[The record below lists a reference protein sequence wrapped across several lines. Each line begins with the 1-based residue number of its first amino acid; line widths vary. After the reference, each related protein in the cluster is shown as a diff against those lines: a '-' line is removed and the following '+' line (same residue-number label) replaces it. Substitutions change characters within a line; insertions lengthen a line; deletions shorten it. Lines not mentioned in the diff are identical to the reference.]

1 MNKLEII
8 SPSEMIIILFRG
20 LFRFIVNSSVSFN
33 FKKLEENS
41 SSINTATVFFPLCS
55 FGGSL
60 MISRC
65 TFPPSFIIFDFS
77 EEESNIVVFSG
88 LVISILLTKLVKMLE
103 FRTEVTPR
111 PISKKLNYRDQLI
124 FFHTFHSSD

>member
-8 SPSEMIIILFRG
+8 SPSEIIIILFGG

-33 FKKLEENS
+33 FGKLEENS
-41 SSINTATVFFPLCS
+41 SSINTATDFFPSCS

-60 MISRC
+60 IISRC
-65 TFPPSFIIFDFS
+65 TSSPLFIIFDFS

-88 LVISILLTKLVKMLE
+88 LVISILLTKLVKIE
-103 FRTEVTPR
+103 ST
-111 PISKKLNYRDQLI
+111 LI
-124 FFHTFHSSD
+124 LII